1 MSHPH
6 DETDPVEHDP
16 TGMRALLG
24 SLPDPGPMPADLV
37 ARIEA
42 ALAAEARAL
51 EAPGADRP
59 GRRTPV
65 PTDVVVPLRR
75 RRRWQLVA
83 VAASAVAVLGLGGVV
98 LQTMNDG
105 GVSASLGLAGGS
117 SDSAGAEADPQQAP
131 AGGVDLLAE
140 DDTLGVVVLESG
152 RSYST
157 AALPSQVVRGLPWDR
172 TGRDTSAGPSG
183 SPTGKAQVEAQDGG
197 GAASTLGVLAT
208 AAGARACAE
217 GLDVPDA
224 DTVVVDLATVDG
236 APAAVL
242 VATAESGRRTVWAVQ
257 RDCTRSAAHVVSG
270 PVVVD

>member
-24 SLPDPGPMPADLV
+24 SLPEPGPMPADLV

-51 EAPGADRP
+51 RDPAAGPERRPAAPD
-59 GRRTPV
+59 
-65 PTDVVVPLRR
+65 DVVVPLRR
-75 RRRWQLVA
+75 RSRWQLVA
-83 VAASAVAVLGLGGVV
+83 VAASVLAVLGLGGVV
-98 LQTMNDG
+98 LQTMGDG
-105 GVSASLGLAGGS
+105 GVTASLGLAGGS
-117 SDSAGAEADPQQAP
+117 SDSAGSGAAPQTAPEA
-131 AGGVDLLAE
+131 GSTLLAE
-140 DDTLGVVVLESG
+140 DDDLGVVVLESG
-152 RSYST
+152 RGYASADLST
-157 AALPSQVVRGLPWDR
+157 QVVRGLPWDR
-172 TGRDTSAGPSG
+172 TGRDATDAPTA
-183 SPTGKAQVEAQDGG
+183 SPTVKAQVEAQDGG
-197 GAASTLGVLAT
+197 GPTASPGVLAT

-236 APAAVL
+236 MPAAVL

-257 RDCTRSAAHVVSG
+257 RDCTRAAAHVLTG
-270 PVVVD
+270 PLVVG